1 MGSDSL
7 LVATH
12 FSAFLQRPNRCDLE
26 SGIKLLTE
34 YEMLHEL
41 MELFK
46 SCCEHRRALEL
57 LQVCVRVMRVVRERE
72 RERERGRERESK
84 HTHNHTHT
92 QPTHTHTHSHT
103 HTHRSTA
110 MARRNTPSTVFRL
123 RWSICGRWEPNTR
136 RSSWSFPAGSS
147 DPTLRYGGLF

>member
-1 MGSDSL
+1 M
-7 LVATH
+7 VATH

-103 HTHRSTA
+103 HTQEYGNGSPQHPLHGVSATVEYLRALGAQHTPVILEFSRWVLRS
-110 MARRNTPSTVFRL
+110 NPEVW
-123 RWSICGRWEPNTR
+123 WSLL
-136 RSSWSFPAGSS
+136 A
-147 DPTLRYGGLF
+147 LY